1 MPVSKAKSHPGG
13 YVAESKYAKGHRSGQ
28 LCPLGCGPSLH
39 TARPCVLLGDYML
52 RSLRLAAL
60 LGSLL
65 MAVAASARD
74 IDAASYGYP
83 LTNPFEATI
92 ATTPPDKRPEL
103 PSDDDINQSDYS
115 LNLRP
120 EREFT
125 LPDNFWAV
133 KKLKYRLARQD
144 REAPLIFIIAGTGA
158 PYSSSINEY
167 LKKLFYQAGF
177 HVVQLSSP
185 TSYDFMSAASRF
197 ATPGISQEDA
207 EDMYRV
213 MQAVRAQ
220 HPRLPVSDFYLT
232 GYSLGALDAAF
243 VSHLDETRRS
253 FNFKRVLLLNPPV
266 NLYTS
271 INNLDKLVQTQV
283 KGIDRSTTFY
293 ELMLEKLTRYFQDK
307 GYIDLND
314 ALLYDFQQ
322 SRQHLSNEQMAMLIG
337 TSFRFSAADIA
348 FTSDLINRR
357 GLIIPPKFPI
367 TEGSSLTPFFKR
379 ALQCDFDCYM
389 TEQVIPMWRARTDGN
404 SILQLVNQVSLYAL
418 EDYLR
423 SSDKIAVMHNADD
436 VILGPG
442 DIGFLRK
449 VFGERLT
456 LYPHGGHCGN
466 LNYRVNSDAMLE
478 FFRG

>member
-1 MPVSKAKSHPGG
+1 
-13 YVAESKYAKGHRSGQ
+13 
-28 LCPLGCGPSLH
+28 
-39 TARPCVLLGDYML
+39 ML
-52 RSLRLAAL
+52 RILRFAAV
-60 LGSLL
+60 LGGLILS
-65 MAVAASARD
+65 ASALAKD

-92 ATTPPDKRPEL
+92 ATTPPELRPDL
-103 PSDDDINQSDYS
+103 PDDQDIDQSDYT

-133 KKLKYRLARQD
+133 KKLRYRLAKQD
-144 REAPLIFIIAGTGA
+144 HPAPLIFIIAGTGA
-158 PYSSSINEY
+158 PYTSTFNEF
-167 LKKLFYQAGF
+167 LKKLYYKAGYN
-177 HVVQLSSP
+177 VVQLSSP
-185 TSYDFMSAASRF
+185 TSFDFMSAASRF
-197 ATPGISQEDA
+197 ATPGVSKEDA
-207 EDMYRV
+207 EDLYRV

-220 HPRLPVSDFYLT
+220 HPKLAVTDFYLT

-253 FNFKRVLLLNPPV
+253 FNFKKVLLINPPV

-271 INNLDKLVQTQV
+271 ISNLDKLVQTQV
-283 KGIDRSTTFY
+283 KGINNSTTFY
-293 ELMLEKLTRYFQDK
+293 ELVLAKLTRYFQQK

-337 TSFRFSAADIA
+337 TSFRFSSADIA

-357 GLIIPPKFPI
+357 GLITPPKFPI
-367 TEGSSLTPFFKR
+367 TEGTSLTPFLKR
-379 ALQCDFDCYM
+379 ALQCDFDCYL
-389 TEQVIPMWRARTDGN
+389 TDQVIPMWRARTDG
-404 SILQLVNQVSLYAL
+404 SSLLQLVDQVSLYAL
-418 EDYLR
+418 KDYLH
-423 SSDKIAVMHNADD
+423 DNPKIAVMHNADD

-442 DIGFLRK
+442 DLGFLRK
-449 VFGERLT
+449 TFGERLT
-456 LYPHGGHCGN
+456 VYPHGGHCGN
-466 LNYRVNSDAMLE
+466 LNYRVNTDAMLE